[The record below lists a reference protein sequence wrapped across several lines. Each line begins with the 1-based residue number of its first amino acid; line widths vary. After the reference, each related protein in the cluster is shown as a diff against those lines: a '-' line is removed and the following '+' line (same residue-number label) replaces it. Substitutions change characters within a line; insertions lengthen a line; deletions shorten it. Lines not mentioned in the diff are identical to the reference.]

1 MLVDD
6 LQSDLSHVHHRTN
19 STSLPSPV
27 DVLSSADH
35 RDVQTEVRCQQV
47 FAKDQ
52 LSHVPGE

>member
-6 LQSDLSHVHHRTN
+6 LQSDLPHVHRRTN

-27 DVLSSADH
+27 DVLSSADD
-35 RDVQTEVRCQQV
+35 RDLQAEVRCQQE